1 METGD
6 GIQSTQ
12 DSTLTRGGSRQ
23 FSSTEAVAQVPSSS
37 DDEDC
42 KDNSPIL
49 NQQRSCLSHE
59 DLLKEINRIADE
71 IIYLLEKFIETLGK
85 LIGDTMSCR
94 EFREDLKEFSIEM
107 IDLAHMLDI

>member
-1 METGD
+1 LETGD
-6 GIQSTQ
+6 GNQSTH
-12 DSTLTRGGSRQ
+12 DSILTGGGSLQ
-23 FSSTEAVAQVPSSS
+23 FSSPVTAAQVTSSS
-37 DDEDC
+37 EDEDS
-42 KDNSPIL
+42 KDNSPIF

-59 DLLKEINRIADE
+59 ELLKEINTDADE
-71 IIYLLEKFIETLGK
+71 IIFLLEKFIVTLGK